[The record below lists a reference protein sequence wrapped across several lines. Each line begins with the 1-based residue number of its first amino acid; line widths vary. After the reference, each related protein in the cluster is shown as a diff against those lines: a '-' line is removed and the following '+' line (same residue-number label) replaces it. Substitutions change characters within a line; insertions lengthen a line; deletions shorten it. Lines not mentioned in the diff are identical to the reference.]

1 MHAAGHLLLEIQ
13 FTSSLLMWGL
23 QPAGDC
29 INCLSIYYHR
39 QPLVLNKLF
48 LQHSFID
55 CDGSNHILTM
65 QLNISFVFYLMYHAV
80 CQINLNMIFQLRC
93 HQHLLTKKHDTNER
107 C

>member
-29 INCLSIYYHR
+29 INYLSIYYHR

-55 CDGSNHILTM
+55 CDGSNGSNHAVKY
-65 QLNISFVFYLMYHAV
+65 FFHFYLMNHAV